1 MKSIFV
7 VGDIML
13 DSYYFGQA
21 LRVSPEAPI
30 PVVNHIEISHKLG
43 GAANVAHSLAAS
55 DINVRLFGVIGED
68 ASAKI
73 LRDLLENSGIK
84 SELIAS
90 SHSPTINKLRVYGGG
105 QQIVRIDFEVV
116 FPEEYG
122 NALKLEVLDSL
133 DNCSVLVLSDYAKGT
148 LCNASDL
155 IKEAKRR
162 SIPVLVDPKGKD
174 FDRYRQASILTPNK
188 SEFEAIVGQCTSN
201 KDLERKA
208 QHLREN
214 LDLEALIVTLSEQGM
229 ILVEKDCKPL
239 HLAALARDVV
249 DVTGAGDTV
258 IAWIARGLMTGL
270 NVKQAV
276 TQANVASSIV
286 VSKQGAQAVSLSE
299 VLSEASK
306 IKKVPPFVT
315 LLELV
320 STWREKGQTIVFT
333 NGCFDI
339 LHEGHVTYLE
349 EARKCGDKLIVAIN
363 DDESVRRL
371 KGDLRPINSLE
382 SRTKVLMAL
391 SSVDYVVSF
400 SEDTPIELIKE
411 ITPDFLVKG
420 GDYTSKEIVGSD
432 YVQKNGG
439 KVLTIDFVEG
449 FSTSKLIETASK
461 LESK

>member
-1 MKSIFV
+1 M
-7 VGDIML
+7 
-13 DSYYFGQA
+13 
-21 LRVSPEAPI
+21 
-30 PVVNHIEISHKLG
+30 
-43 GAANVAHSLAAS
+43 
-55 DINVRLFGVIGED
+55 
-68 ASAKI
+68 
-73 LRDLLENSGIK
+73 
-84 SELIAS
+84 
-90 SHSPTINKLRVYGGG
+90 
-105 QQIVRIDFEVV
+105 
-116 FPEEYG
+116 
-122 NALKLEVLDSL
+122 
-133 DNCSVLVLSDYAKGT
+133 
-148 LCNASDL
+148 
-155 IKEAKRR
+155 
-162 SIPVLVDPKGKD
+162 
-174 FDRYRQASILTPNK
+174 
-188 SEFEAIVGQCTSN
+188 
-201 KDLERKA
+201 
-208 QHLREN
+208 
-214 LDLEALIVTLSEQGM
+214 
-229 ILVEKDCKPL
+229 
-239 HLAALARDVV
+239 
-249 DVTGAGDTV
+249 
-258 IAWIARGLMTGL
+258 
-270 NVKQAV
+270 
-276 TQANVASSIV
+276 
-286 VSKQGAQAVSLSE
+286 
-299 VLSEASK
+299 LSEASK